1 MVHSLKEESTYREES
16 MIGKHE
22 EDKLP
27 GIERQ
32 QGCSGGW
39 FMTFARC
46 PSCKK
51 TMWSNKKTLY
61 CPQCC
66 TSKEIK

>member
-1 MVHSLKEESTYREES
+1 

-61 CPQCC
+61 CPTCC
-66 TSKEIK
+66 TERGVK